1 MVENETRPEGIPPS
15 QGGKYVGFGSTPPPV
30 PRNNSQGD
38 VLSSV
43 TQGFGKLSMV
53 AASAAQSAA
62 NVVQTGTK
70 DFTSKVHCL
79 FRNSYQRGLLYLSL
93 C

>member
-1 MVENETRPEGIPPS
+1 MQIFLVI
-15 QGGKYVGFGSTPPPV
+15 YVLIVTKV
-30 PRNNSQGD
+30 
-38 VLSSV
+38 VLY

>member
-1 MVENETRPEGIPPS
+1 MQIFLVI
-15 QGGKYVGFGSTPPPV
+15 YVLIVTKV
-30 PRNNSQGD
+30 
-38 VLSSV
+38 VLY

-53 AASAAQSAA
+53 AASAA